1 MTPLDTFD
9 GGLYRVARVAATRP
23 LRDYFAGRICSA
35 TSGWVFRV
43 TSGWTVWELTQ
54 SPAMLGIAVFL
65 LLTPQ
70 MMLAPF
76 AGVVADRHDKRTVL
90 MIAHTINGVLKA
102 VVAVLFFTD
111 MLTIGTLFPLLV
123 VIGAAGSMDQVAAKT
138 IVGALVEEK
147 DLATAITLNAV
158 IYTMAGFIG
167 PALAG
172 IMIAQ
177 FDVGASFLF
186 AGALSWLFVLAL
198 SRVPPIASDAPPEEV
213 RPSFVDDF
221 SAGLRYS
228 FNDPLLKL
236 LLALHLASASLGRPI
251 IEFMPALVSSLFQGG
266 AGQVATLT
274 SAVGVGSMVG
284 GLWLAQ
290 RDHRRGMLAVVLAG
304 MASLTA
310 ALVALTWNPVWWL
323 AVVLA
328 FIAGVGMIARA
339 AGIQTIIQYE
349 AARGMRGRVMSF
361 HGLLLNAGA
370 ILGSLVV
377 GFFAELIGL
386 QPALTLSV
394 LAALYVWHRLR
405 RPLTAAMNDR
415 LRATGRAGA

>member
-1 MTPLDTFD
+1 MDD
-9 GGLYRVARVAATRP
+9 SAGGFHRVARVAATRP
-23 LRDYFAGRICSA
+23 LRDYFAGRICST

-90 MIAHTINGVLKA
+90 AIAHAINGLLKA
-102 VVAVLFFTD
+102 IVAALFFTD

-123 VIGAAGSMDQVAAKT
+123 VVGAAGSMDQVAAKT

-172 IMIAQ
+172 IAIAQ

-186 AGALSWLFVLAL
+186 AGALSWLFVISL
-198 SRVPPIASDAPPEEV
+198 SRVPPIAVDAPPDEV
-213 RPSFVDDF
+213 PASFVDDF

-236 LLALHLASASLGRPI
+236 LLALHLASATLGRPI
-251 IEFMPALVSSLFQGG
+251 IEFMPALVSALFQGG

-274 SAVGVGSMVG
+274 STVGVGSVVG

-310 ALVALTWNPVWWL
+310 ALIALTWNPVWWL
-323 AVVLA
+323 AIALA
-328 FIAGVGMIARA
+328 FVVGFGMITRA

-361 HGLLLNAGA
+361 YGLLLNAGS

-386 QPALTLSV
+386 QLALTLAV

-405 RPLTAAMNDR
+405 RPLTTAMDDR
-415 LRATGRAGA
+415 LRATGRASA